1 MLEQPDLGDK
11 CTSYTDEFYSVH
23 DKLNSVKCN
32 STKTGVILEKGLLG
46 NIFHNFHI
54 DCLGEKNQVM
64 YISDDMSLAALN
76 YDFLL
81 NFALFSLFGMRSIFP
96 RGKLFHSLL

>member
-32 STKTGVILEKGLLG
+32 STKTGVILEKGLG
-46 NIFHNFHI
+46 KH
-54 DCLGEKNQVM
+54 
-64 YISDDMSLAALN
+64 
-76 YDFLL
+76 
-81 NFALFSLFGMRSIFP
+81 FS
-96 RGKLFHSLL
+96 

>member
-54 DCLGEKNQVM
+54 DWLGKKNQVM

-76 YDFLL
+76 DDFLL

-96 RGKLFHSLL
+96 RGKLFRSLL